1 MVHKWQKILSVMLP
15 ISGTIH
21 HIIVICGTQLWKDDI
36 PKHFSKNLIFWVISG
51 LKGKKWPWMTKLCLS
66 HSISQEAYIIWSW
79 FLVHLCKVM
88 ISPASFLIFLKFWFL
103 GGVLGVKRVKN
114 EPKSLISVCHTPYL
128 SNCRSDHC
136 WIKTSVMCVFF
147 VLQKWH
153 LKLNIL
159 NILSSH
165 KSTQMDLG
173 LFWKKI

>member
-1 MVHKWQKILSVMLP
+1 MVKNGPEWQNYVCHTSYLKKHTSYDPDFWYTCVK
-15 ISGTIH
+15 
-21 HIIVICGTQLWKDDI
+21 LWYLQQV
-36 PKHFSKNLIFWVISG
+36 FSFFKNSDF
-51 LKGKKWPWMTKLCLS
+51 
-66 HSISQEAYIIWSW
+66 
-79 FLVHLCKVM
+79 
-88 ISPASFLIFLKFWFL
+88 
-103 GGVLGVKRVKN
+103 GGFLGVKRVKN

-165 KSTQMDLG
+165 NSTQMDLS
-173 LFWKKI
+173 LFWKKFRKMIPPKLPSFNECKAFINGHQVLF